1 MSNIVAVGLK
11 CFECKMDSDH
21 ICTIGGTQEGPQI
34 TCKSGEN
41 ACAKNAGGT
50 VGIKP
55 NFVSYDW
62 LRIFTKWVSYFHKFD
77 LQNEFGFSN
86 FDILEALG
94 VTMYSG
100 GCKNATKEGCNTKE
114 FPLIDSTGI
123 ECLCKSDL
131 CNNSYRFI
139 GSYLFIGFFVINVL
153 LFNKWSIAIIE
164 KLINKS

>member
-1 MSNIVAVGLK
+1 
-11 CFECKMDSDH
+11 MDSDH

-50 VGIKP
+50 VGINP

-62 LRIFTKWVSYFHKFD
+62 LRNTSIKFD
-77 LQNEFGFSN
+77 LRNEFCFSN

-164 KLINKS
+164 KLINIS